1 MRTALVSLC
10 VWLSL
15 YCLSV
20 PSFAA
25 DTICPRPAPG
35 SVVTQPEDLFSHKGV
50 LNVTLNYET
59 TVDDNGN
66 TLFCYMLPD
75 GNQSPT
81 LHIHPGD
88 HLVVTLVNDTPQPSS
103 STTMAMQMNTSD
115 DTVCGATT
123 ADDSSTNIHFHGTNT
138 SPVCHQ
144 DDVIH
149 TLVNSGE
156 SFTYNVAFPKNEPP
170 GLYWYHPHVH
180 GLSEAA
186 VLGGA
191 SGAIVVD
198 GIQNLQPAVA
208 GLPQRILLVRDN
220 LVPGVPTAGG
230 GVPSWD
236 ISLNYIP
243 VPYPDYP
250 PAVIPMKA
258 GAKQLWRLVNAC
270 ADTILDIQL
279 QYDGTPQ
286 ALKIVALD
294 GVPTGSQ
301 DGSRHGTIVTKTDIL
316 IPPAGR
322 AEFIVTGPEKGVQNA
337 ILLTQNIDTGPDG
350 DDDPTRPI
358 ASIQTQFTAASSS
371 TPTASAAVTSAALDK
386 ATAALPA
393 IPSQIATANPQRFEG
408 LAKVKPVGTRV
419 LYFSEVL
426 SDPNDPNSPT
436 DFFITVDGDTPTL
449 FDPANP
455 PAITTTQ
462 GSVEDWTIENRSLEN
477 HEFHIHQIHFLLLD
491 RNGVPVPKQ
500 DQQMLDMVQVPY
512 WSGSGP
518 DPSVTVRMDFRGP
531 DIGDFVYHCHILG
544 HEDAGMMAI
553 IRVVPKPNPLLE
565 GPEALFDWLFPT
577 PAHPLLATCV
587 RGRTSYVRRSA
598 IAQPE
603 QGTLKRLGGMMVL
616 IFATVVA
623 LPRSSLLR
631 QLLAF
636 LRRGRPQK

>member
-1 MRTALVSLC
+1 MRTLFVGFCASLL
-10 VWLSL
+10 LS
-15 YCLSV
+15 CLPV
-20 PSFAA
+20 RSFAA
-25 DTICPRPAPG
+25 NTVCPRFAAG
-35 SVVTQPEDLFSHKGV
+35 SVITQPEDLFSHNGV
-50 LNVTLNYET
+50 LTVTLSYET
-59 TVDDNGN
+59 TVDGNGN

-88 HLVVTLVNDTPQPSS
+88 HLVVTLINGTPQPSS
-103 STTMAMQMNTSD
+103 PTTMAMQMNTA
-115 DTVCGATT
+115 DTPCGAAT

-138 SPVCHQ
+138 SPVCGQ

-149 TLVNSGE
+149 TLINAGQ

-198 GIQNLQPAVA
+198 GIQNIQPAVA

-220 LVPGVPTAGG
+220 LVPGNPPAGD

-243 VPYPDYP
+243 IPYPDYP

-258 GAKQLWRLVNAC
+258 GSKQLWRMVNAS

-279 QYDGTPQ
+279 QYDGTAQP
-286 ALKIVALD
+286 LKIVALD

-301 DGSRHGTIVTKTDIL
+301 DGSRHGKIVTKTDIL
-316 IPPAGR
+316 LPPAAR
-322 AEFIVTGPEKGVQNA
+322 AEFIVTAPKKGVQNA
-337 ILLTQNIDTGPDG
+337 TLLTQNIDTGPDG

-358 ASIQTQFTAASSS
+358 ASIQTQFTAATSANKHSFA
-371 TPTASAAVTSAALDK
+371 TASANVLAQ
-386 ATAALPA
+386 ATAALPTL
-393 IPSQIATANPQRFEG
+393 PSQLATPNPQRFEG
-408 LAKVKPVGTRV
+408 LANVKPVATRV

-436 DFFITVDGDTPTL
+436 NFFITVDGDTPTL
-449 FDPANP
+449 FDPSNP

-462 GSVEDWTIENRSLEN
+462 GSVEDWTIENRALEN
-477 HEFHIHQIHFLLLD
+477 HEFHIHQIHFLLLNQ
-491 RNGVPVPKQ
+491 NGVPVAPQ
-500 DQQMLDMVQVPY
+500 DQQLLDMVQVPY

-518 DPSVTVRMDFRGP
+518 FPSVTVRMDFRGP

-553 IRVVPKPNPLLE
+553 IRVLPQTNAFLAA
-565 GPEALFDWLFPT
+565 PEALFAWLFPT
-577 PAHPLLATCV
+577 TPRQLLASCI
-587 RGRTSYVRRSA
+587 RGRKSYLSPSA
-598 IAQPE
+598 TAQP
-603 QGTLKRLGGMMVL
+603 GLLKRLGGMMVL
-616 IFATVVA
+616 LFATVVA
-623 LPRSSLLR
+623 VPRGSLTR
-631 QLLAF
+631 ELLAF
-636 LRRGRPQK
+636 LRRLRKRQG

>member
-1 MRTALVSLC
+1 MLVSLC
-10 VWLSL
+10 VWLSVC
-15 YCLSV
+15 CLPVTS
-20 PSFAA
+20 SAA
-25 DTICPRPAPG
+25 NTVCPRFAPG
-35 SVVTQPEDLFSHKGV
+35 SVVTQPEDLFSRNGV
-50 LNVTLNYET
+50 LNVTLDYET

-81 LHIHPGD
+81 LHVHPGD
-88 HLVVTLVNDTPQPSS
+88 HLIVTLINGTPQPSS

-123 ADDSSTNIHFHGTNT
+123 ADDSSTNMHFHGTNT

-149 TLVNSGE
+149 TLINSGDK
-156 SFTYNVAFPKNEPP
+156 FTYDVAFPKNEPP

-191 SGAIVVD
+191 SGAIIVD

-208 GLPQRILLVRDN
+208 GLPQRVLLVRDN
-220 LVPGVPTAGG
+220 LVPGEPTPGG
-230 GVPSWD
+230 SVPSWD

-250 PAVIPMKA
+250 PAIIPMKA
-258 GAKQLWRLVNAC
+258 GKKQLWRLVNAC

-279 QYDGTPQ
+279 QYDGIPQ

-301 DGSRHGTIVTKTDIL
+301 DGSRHGTIVSKTDIL

-322 AEFIVTGPEKGVQNA
+322 AEFIVTGPKKGVQSA

-371 TPTASAAVTSAALDK
+371 SPKALAVASAALDK
-386 ATAALPA
+386 VIATLPA
-393 IPSQIATANPQRFEG
+393 IPSQIATPNPQRFEG
-408 LAKVKPVGTRV
+408 LAAAKPTGTRV

-426 SDPNDPNSPT
+426 EDPSDPNSPT
-436 DFFITVDGDTPTL
+436 NFYITVDGDTPTL
-449 FDPANP
+449 FDPTNP

-462 GSVEDWTIENRSLEN
+462 GSVEDWTIENRALEN

-491 RNGVPVPKQ
+491 RNGVPVAKQ

-518 DPSVTVRMDFRGP
+518 YPSVTVRMDFRGP
-531 DIGDFVYHCHILG
+531 DVGDFVYHCHILG

-553 IRVVPKPNPLLE
+553 IRVLPKPNPLLE
-565 GPEALFDWLFPT
+565 GPEALFDWLFPPPT
-577 PAHPLLATCV
+577 YPLLATCV
-587 RGRTSYVRRSA
+587 RGRTNYVRQSA
-598 IAQPE
+598 IALSE
-603 QGTLKRLGGMMVL
+603 GGILRRLGGMMVL
-616 IFATVVA
+616 IFATVAA
-623 LPRSSLLR
+623 LPRAGLIK

-636 LRRGRPQK
+636 LGRGRPLK